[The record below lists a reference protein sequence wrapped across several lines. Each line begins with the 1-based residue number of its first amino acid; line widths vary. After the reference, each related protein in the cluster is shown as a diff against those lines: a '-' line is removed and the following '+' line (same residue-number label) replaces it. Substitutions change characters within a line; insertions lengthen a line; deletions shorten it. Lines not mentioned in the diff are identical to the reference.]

1 MAPGSRGHTRY
12 PAVVRSR
19 AVPLPSAQRLRAIR
33 RRILGWYAEE
43 RRDFPWRRRS
53 DPWAVLVSEVMLQ
66 QTQAG
71 RVAERFDAFM
81 SQFPTPIAM
90 ASATDAEVLAAWSG
104 LGYNRRAVTLR
115 QVAREVAA
123 NGWPH
128 DVGGLERLPGVGPY
142 TARAVAALAFGQ
154 PVGAVDTNVRR
165 WLVRRF
171 GVSSTASPRDL
182 QGLADALAEPARG
195 PSEAA
200 SWMHAS
206 MEFGGAICTARRPA
220 CERCPIS
227 RGCPSRGL
235 GLSVPVPRQATFNGS
250 VRERR
255 GRILRLLAAAP
266 GHRLPLSALHGAA
279 DGASLPELIG
289 RLERD
294 GLVHR
299 SGELLLLGGPAS
311 PATVATI
318 EP

>member
-1 MAPGSRGHTRY
+1 
-12 PAVVRSR
+12 
-19 AVPLPSAQRLRAIR
+19 
-33 RRILGWYAEE
+33 
-43 RRDFPWRRRS
+43 
-53 DPWAVLVSEVMLQ
+53 MLQ

-71 RVAERFDAFM
+71 RVAERFDTFM
-81 SQFPTPIAM
+81 AQFPTPDAM
-90 ASATDAEVLAAWSG
+90 AGATDGEVLAAWSG

-115 QVAREVAA
+115 RVARTVAA
-123 NGWPH
+123 GGWPR
-128 DVGGLERLPGVGPY
+128 DVAGLERLPGIGPY

-171 GVSSTASPRDL
+171 GLPSTAPARRL
-182 QGLADALAEPARG
+182 QAIADALAAPARG
-195 PSEAA
+195 PAEAA

-235 GLSVPVPRQATFNGS
+235 AVKVPVPRQAAFDGS

-266 GHRLPLSALHGAA
+266 GHRLPLSALPEAA
-279 DGASLPELIG
+279 DGASLPELIDQ
-289 RLERD
+289 LERE

-299 SGELLLLGGPAS
+299 SGTLLLLGGPAGG
-311 PATVATI
+311 ATVATI
-318 EP
+318 EA